1 MPVRNVNTVGACT
14 SLDIA
19 SCFIAAGGVAIDVGG
34 VAVAAS
40 APPEPGV
47 VSEDMQSGNS
57 SKSWG
62 FQRLTEAMTK
72 PTAIS
77 VDLNT
82 RGNVNLL
89 GRNTICKSSQL

>member
-1 MPVRNVNTVGACT
+1 M

-19 SCFIAAGGVAIDVGG
+19 SCFIAAGGVAVAAGGVAVDVGG

-62 FQRLTEAMTK
+62 FQRLTEAMTN

-82 RGNVNLL
+82 RGNVNLP
-89 GRNTICKSSQL
+89 G